1 MKAAGTI
8 AILLLVLAAGPV
20 LWGLEEKP
28 VVAVFDFDAA
38 GVGEEDAL
46 LAVDVLGYN
55 LMESGRALVIDRKA
69 RNNLLKGFEV
79 SRPAGADDAFFCE
92 AGELLHADY
101 IILGSLRSGG
111 GPVSLALRLLRT
123 ETRKE
128 VMSFTRDYAAVADLP
143 ADGRAVI
150 KNMAAGLPPASGG
163 RQEASRLLTDL
174 LPAQIKERILFIAP
188 EKTDDERAALYL
200 ELVNELIS
208 RLMGRDQLSLYYAAL
223 DHPEAAP
230 DLERMRLLS
239 RTRDCHAFAF
249 IRERDGKPELAVYTN
264 ELETQCTVPLAAGT
278 SARETIAAAAG
289 KVDAALA
296 LIPQAIVVEELRRA
310 LVIDRKID
318 PLVYSE
324 KTLSRPFAAT
334 VMHKIIKSGFAGEY
348 QPLLNMVDFEGEFV
362 WYYGK
367 IVGMGL
373 GYGFAYSYAGMI
385 DRKLSDYPLIQ
396 HHEIR
401 LIPFC
406 FRTGGVIGFSAAVH
420 AALHLHDI
428 YDITYL
434 PDESHAYDNL
444 QTIIYLRF
452 GLNVGFDINFSET
465 VALHIDAITLDYA
478 VILANPPEHMLR
490 LPFSGDLGGFGVT
503 FRF

>member
-1 MKAAGTI
+1 MKTTRLIGV
-8 AILLLVLAAGPV
+8 LLLLLAGGSS

-55 LMESGRALVIDRKA
+55 LFESGRALVIDRKA

-79 SRPAGADDAFFCE
+79 NLPAGADDAFYCE

-101 IILGSLRSGG
+101 VLLGSLHAAGG
-111 GPVSLALRLLRT
+111 QVSLSLRLLRT
-123 ETRKE
+123 DTRKE
-128 VMSFTRDYAAVADLP
+128 AASFERDYPAVADLL
-143 ADGRAVI
+143 ADGRAI
-150 KNMAAGLPPASGG
+150 AARVADGLPPVPGG
-163 RQEASRLLTDL
+163 SQAASRLLVDL

-188 EKTDDERAALYL
+188 EKTDDERAAFSL
-200 ELVNELIS
+200 ELVNELIA
-208 RLMGRDQLSLYYAAL
+208 RLMTRERLSLYYAAL
-223 DHPEAAP
+223 DYPPAAP
-230 DLERMRLLS
+230 DLERMSILS

-264 ELETQCTVPLAAGT
+264 ELETQCAVPLAAGT
-278 SARETIAAAAG
+278 SARETVAAAAG

-296 LIPQAIVVEELRRA
+296 LIPQAIVIEELRRA
-310 LVIDRKID
+310 LVIDQKIE
-318 PLVYSE
+318 PLIYNE

-348 QPLLNMVDFEGEFV
+348 QPLLNMIDFEGEFV

-367 IVGMGL
+367 FVGMGL

-406 FRTGGVIGFSAAVH
+406 FRTGGPIGFSTAVQI
-420 AALHLHDI
+420 ALHLHDI
-428 YDITYL
+428 YTITYL
-434 PDESHAYDNL
+434 PDESHTYDNL
-444 QTIIYLRF
+444 RTIVYLRF

-465 VALHIDAITLDYA
+465 VALRIDVATLDYA

-490 LPFSGDLGGFGVT
+490 VPFSGDLGGFGVT